1 MLLVFCRY
9 HICSIM
15 VSVSVILL
23 AAGAS
28 DFISHTID
36 FVSHTIDL
44 THLLHVQRH
53 PGCLR
58 ESELEAQV

>member
-1 MLLVFCRY
+1 MTSF
-9 HICSIM
+9 
-15 VSVSVILL
+15 
-23 AAGAS
+23 
-28 DFISHTID
+28 HTLYID